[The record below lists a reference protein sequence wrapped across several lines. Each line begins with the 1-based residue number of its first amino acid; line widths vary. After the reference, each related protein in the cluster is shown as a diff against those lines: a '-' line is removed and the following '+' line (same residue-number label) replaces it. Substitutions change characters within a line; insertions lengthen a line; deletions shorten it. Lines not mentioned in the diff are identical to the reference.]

1 MKKINFA
8 VNMGSNV
15 TSIYKAGVG
24 VVLSDKTALVTTL
37 KGKKEVA
44 IYVGEDAITS
54 GVEYKR
60 VIEDGNIDFSLA
72 ELLLGEFFKKI
83 EMGKRDG
90 VVFLV
95 PLEDMKLAGE
105 YKNLAYA
112 LGVNTVEVIPS
123 IMATTYGF
131 EIEKFR
137 KSFLLCDIG
146 INTEIA
152 VINNGRIIS
161 GATVFNGGENI
172 DNKIINYIYSD
183 RGIEVSKE
191 TAEMV
196 KNELVTLL
204 PNDERSISVD
214 GFIKDTTEY
223 SSVTIT
229 SADIFGLVV
238 EEYDAISGAIL
249 QLLSSCNTEVN
260 QDIKKHGIY
269 LCGASSKVVGIEKFF
284 KVKLNLDSYV
294 YKPKAVTM
302 IGAGQ
307 LLDSPIDLEKV
318 IMENSLR

>member
-24 VVLSDKTALVTTL
+24 VVLNDKTALVTTL
-37 KGKKEVA
+37 KGKHEIA
-44 IYVGEDAITS
+44 MYVGEDAITS
-54 GVEYKR
+54 GLEYKR
-60 VIEDGNIDFSLA
+60 VIDNGNIDFTLA

-83 EMGKRDG
+83 EIGKRDG

-112 LGVNTVEVIPS
+112 LGVNTVEIIPS

-131 EIEKFR
+131 EIESIR

-146 INTEIA
+146 VNTEIA

-161 GATVFNGGENI
+161 GATVFNGGDNI
-172 DNKIINYIYSD
+172 DKKIIEYIYND

-191 TAEMV
+191 TAEKV

-223 SSVTIT
+223 STVTI
-229 SADIFGLVV
+229 SSSDIFGVVV
-238 EEYDAISGAIL
+238 EEYDAIASAIL
-249 QLLSSCNTEVN
+249 QLLASCNTEIN

-284 KVKLNLDSYV
+284 KVKLDLNSYV
-294 YKPKAVTM
+294 YKPKSVTM
-302 IGAGQ
+302 VGAGQ
-307 LLDSPIDLEKV
+307 LLDSPIDLQKV
-318 IMENSLR
+318 IAENSWK